1 MAKLEDARDAINHKL
16 GEILSAYKVNFTSS
30 GQAMQLL
37 LSENMKNIPALILGI
52 LRNAGFRASSMIPSD
67 LRSYLLSTLY
77 FAPPEIISVM
87 LYPRFWRLHSLQP
100 HEGVKLENGQVQFP
114 PRLNL
119 SSEKL
124 ERHGIFMMDTVFEI
138 FIWVGRAT
146 SPELM
151 RDMFGKYYDQL
162 PDGKTRLQELDTDMN
177 HRLLTLVKE
186 IQSSRL
192 RTMTVYPT
200 TYIVREDGDPN
211 MRAWFLSFMVE
222 DRLDTTP
229 SYPQFLAQLR
239 EQIAK

>member
-1 MAKLEDARDAINHKL
+1 L
-16 GEILSAYKVNFTSS
+16 GEILSAYKINFTSS

-37 LSENMKNIPALILGI
+37 LTENMKIIPALILGL
-52 LRNAGFRASSMIPSD
+52 LRNAAFRASSMIPSD
-67 LRSYLLSTLY
+67 LRSYLLSMLY
-77 FAPPEIISVM
+77 SAPPEVISVM
-87 LYPRFWRLHSLQP
+87 LYPRFWRLHALQP
-100 HEGVKLENGQVQFP
+100 QEGIRLDNGQIQYP

-162 PDGKTRLQELDTDMN
+162 ADGKTKLPELKTDLN
-177 HRLLTLVKE
+177 QRLLTLVKD
-186 IQSSRL
+186 IQSTRL
-192 RTMTVYPT
+192 RTMTLSPT
-200 TYIVREDGDPN
+200 LYIVREDGDPN
-211 MRAWFLSFMVE
+211 MRAWFLSYMVE